1 MHGMKWQLL
10 IHSSLHAILEVFQYY
25 TTNVKKNLKIAHGV
39 FNFENWKL
47 DMLSL
52 DSSSCYRRFDI
63 PFNKFNAILNKKTS
77 KNDH

>member
-10 IHSSLHAILEVFQYY
+10 IHSCLHAILEVFQYY
-25 TTNVKKNLKIAHGV
+25 TTNVKENLKIAHGA

-52 DSSSCYRRFDI
+52 DSSSCYRRFDT
-63 PFNKFNAILNKKTS
+63 PFNKFNVILNKKTS